1 MPEFTQDGRPIGVE
15 TPLGKDA
22 LVLNSFSGEEQMS
35 GLFSFDLDM
44 LSEKDDLD
52 PTNIVGH
59 PVDFW
64 IRDLKGN
71 ERWFNGYVNSFSYC
85 GTSDRSSLYRATVV
99 PWLWFLTRGSDCR
112 VFSEKT
118 AEDIV
123 TEVLGDLGFT
133 AFKFSL
139 NRSLETRDYCVQYRE
154 THFDF
159 ITRLLREE
167 GIFYYFK
174 HEKGKHELVM
184 ADNVGGAALYDADDS
199 EVQLL
204 SSLSAPEITDQLSS
218 WSHNYEYVSGKW
230 AHTDY
235 DFENPSSSML
245 QQVNGIVKLKDNS
258 KYEFFD
264 HPYVGNVTQVRAGG
278 GKDLV
283 QARMEQEEAAHETVT
298 SSSHCRSF
306 SPGGCFTVSDHHNS
320 AEKGKRW
327 YLTVVQHHAN
337 LGGSYVSGAAHEDDI
352 YQNSFKC
359 LPDSVVFRPAG
370 GPMKPRVFGL
380 QSAIVVGPSGEE
392 IYTDKYG
399 RIKVQFRWDRYG
411 QNDEQ
416 SSCWVRVATPWA
428 GEQWGMIHIPRIGQE
443 VIVDFLD
450 GDPDRPVCTGSLYN
464 AEQMPPYGLP
474 DCKTQSGIKSR
485 SSKGGSA
492 DNFNEIRFED
502 KKGEEQIYVHAEQ
515 NFDCVVENNE
525 TRKVGF
531 DDKEDGNQDIEIYND
546 QNLKVGKAGCKAGS
560 QTVDIYKDR
569 TVTLETGDD
578 TLNIKKGNRKTTIDM
593 GNDELI
599 IKMGNQ
605 TTKVNLGKSVTSAM
619 QSIELK
625 CGGSSIKL
633 SPAQI
638 EIKSTMIKINGSAM
652 TEVKGGAMTK
662 VEGGGMLQAKGGLT
676 TIN

>member
-1 MPEFTQDGRPIGVE
+1 MPTYTQEGRPIGVE

-22 LVLNSFSGEEQMS
+22 LILTSFSGEEQMS
-35 GLFSFDLDM
+35 GLFNFELDM
-44 LSEKDDLD
+44 ISEEGGHD
-52 PTNIVGH
+52 PAAIIGH

-85 GTSDRSSLYRATVV
+85 GQSDRSHLYKASVV
-99 PWLWFLTRGSDCR
+99 PAMWFLTRGSDCR
-112 VFSEKT
+112 VFQEKT
-118 AEDIV
+118 VEDIV
-123 TEVLGDLGFT
+123 KEVLGDLGISD
-133 AFKFSL
+133 FKFKL
-139 NRSLETRDYCVQYRE
+139 NRSLETRNYCVQYRE

-159 ITRLLREE
+159 VTRLLREE

-184 ADNVGGAALYDADDS
+184 ADNTGGGALYDCDDA

-204 SSLSAPEITDQLSS
+204 SNLSAPEITDQLNS
-218 WSHNYEYVSGKW
+218 WSHNYEFVSGKW
-230 AHTDY
+230 ASTDY

-245 QQVNGIVKLKDNS
+245 QQVNGLVKLKDNS

-264 HPYVGNVTQVRAGG
+264 YPYVGNVPQLRTGE

-283 QARMEQEEAAHETVT
+283 QARMEQEEAAYETLT
-298 SSSHCRSF
+298 SSSDCRSF

-320 AEKGKRW
+320 AEKGKKW

-337 LGGSYVSGAAHEDDI
+337 LGGSYVSGASPEDEI

-359 LPDSVVFRPAG
+359 LPNSVVFRPSG

-380 QSAIVVGPSGEE
+380 QSAVVVGPSGEE
-392 IYTDKYG
+392 IYTDEYA
-399 RIKVQFRWDRYG
+399 RIKVQFHWDRYG
-411 QNDEQ
+411 KKDDK
-416 SSCWVRVATPWA
+416 SSCWVRVATSWA
-428 GEQWGMIHIPRIGQE
+428 GEKWGMVHIPRIGQE

-474 DCKTQSGIKSR
+474 DNKTQTGIKSR

-502 KKGEEQIYVHAEQ
+502 KKGKEEIYVHAEKDF
-515 NFDCVVENNE
+515 NCVIENNE
-525 TRKVGF
+525 TREVGF
-531 DDKEDGNQDIEIYND
+531 EDQDKGDQTTKVYND
-546 QNLKVGKAGCKAGS
+546 QNLEVGKGSGSGS
-560 QTVDIYKDR
+560 QTIEVEQDR
-569 TVTLETGDD
+569 TVTVNKGDD
-578 TLNIKKGNRKTTIDM
+578 TL
-593 GNDELI
+593 EV
-599 IKMGNQ
+599 KMGDVITIVGQ
-605 TTKVNLGKSVTSAM
+605 GDYKETVKLGNYSNDIKAGKATIKAM

-625 CGGSSIKL
+625 CGASSIKL
-633 SPAQI
+633 EPAKI
-638 EIKSTMIKINGSAM
+638 TIKSVQIDIKAD
-652 TEVKGGAMTK
+652 A
-662 VEGGGMLQAKGGLT
+662 MLQAKGGAMAKVEGGGLLVEKGGMV